1 MRKLEIHPDD
11 LEQLK
16 SKDDV
21 LKKYIESVEIPERYG
36 SDTLFQEIC
45 KTVIG
50 QLISTKAADTIY
62 SRLEDLLIEVNEDKY
77 LEFSKEDIVTCGIS
91 SKKYETI
98 YNLAYDLKYDI
109 LDYQELSKQS
119 DEEII
124 ELLTAY
130 PGIGLWSAE
139 MLLIHGLRRPD
150 VLAYGDLGIRN
161 GIVKVYGLQNLNKE
175 QFDVIK
181 ERLSPFNTI
190 ASLYFWQ
197 AYTGE

>member
-1 MRKLEIHPDD
+1 M
-11 LEQLK
+11 
-16 SKDDV
+16 
-21 LKKYIESVEIPERYG
+21 
-36 SDTLFQEIC
+36 
-45 KTVIG
+45 
-50 QLISTKAADTIY
+50 
-62 SRLEDLLIEVNEDKY
+62 EDLLIEVNEDKY

-98 YNLAYDLKYDI
+98 YNLTYDLKYDI
-109 LDYQELSKQS
+109 LDYQELSEQS